1 MTKIQDFLTACVA
14 CLLAFVLV
22 LLFIVCLF
30 TPHKTKD
37 GQFTDPLKYW
47 TSEEYYQNNF

>member
-22 LLFIVCLF
+22 LLLMVCLF